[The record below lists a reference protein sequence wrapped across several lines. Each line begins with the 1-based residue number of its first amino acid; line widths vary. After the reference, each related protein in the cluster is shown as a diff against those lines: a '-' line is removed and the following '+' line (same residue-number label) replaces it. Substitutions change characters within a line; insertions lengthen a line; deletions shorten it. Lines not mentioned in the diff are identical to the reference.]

1 MCKRITYQLIM
12 LVIAISTVSI
22 STLFSNPNLLQEKQQ
37 QQQQSAYAASLTSDL
52 KQEIKQ
58 GMLQDNRCQRPDGC
72 NTTATTGQ
80 QITGSGNS
88 AVGFNDQSVNR
99 GQPAAA
105 ITTAP
110 PPPPQSPI
118 AGDNATQSIGTL
130 TVNNHVK
137 CNFAFGCPSAD
148 KLSISVPTSN
158 GSSLSFNGSELGTS
172 LRINPPFSVSYQ
184 VTENNPQ
191 NGLVTDTMPL
201 PAGSAP
207 FGIAFNP
214 NNGNMYT
221 TNFNSDSVSVI
232 NPSTN
237 TVISTI
243 PVGSAPFGIAF
254 NPNNGNMYVTNAGN
268 NTVSVINPS
277 TNTFV
282 ATIPVGSAPFG
293 IAFNPN
299 NGNMYVTNAGGK
311 TISVIAP
318 LTTTYSDGCRGTI
331 DTGHASAICNIT
343 TTYGK

>member
-1 MCKRITYQLIM
+1 MLI
-12 LVIAISTVSI
+12 IAVSAV
-22 STLFSNPNLLQEKQQ
+22 SMFTLFSNPNLLQEKQQ
-37 QQQQSAYAASLTSDL
+37 QQHQSVYAASLTSDL

-58 GMLQDNRCQRPDGC
+58 GMLQDSRCQTPDGC
-72 NTTATTGQ
+72 NTTATTAQ

-99 GQPAAA
+99 GQPAATA
-105 ITTAP
+105 AATIAP
-110 PPPPQSPI
+110 PPTPSPPSPPSPPSSPLPPQSSI
-118 AGDNATQSIGTL
+118 AGTNATQSTGTL

-137 CNFAFGCPSAD
+137 CNFAFGCPTAD
-148 KLSISVPTSN
+148 KLIISVPTSN

-191 NGLVTDTMPL
+191 HGLVTDTVPL

-214 NNGNMYT
+214 NNGNMYM
-221 TNFNSDSVSVI
+221 TNFNSDSVSVV

-237 TVISTI
+237 TVIS
-243 PVGSAPFGIAF
+243 
-254 NPNNGNMYVTNAGN
+254 
-268 NTVSVINPS
+268 
-277 TNTFV
+277 
-282 ATIPVGSAPFG
+282 TIPVGSAPFG

-318 LTTTYSDGCRGTI
+318 LTTTYSDGCKGTT
-331 DTGHASAICNIT
+331 DAGHASAICNIT

>member
-1 MCKRITYQLIM
+1 M
-12 LVIAISTVSI
+12 LVIVISTVSI
-22 STLFSNPNLLQEKQQ
+22 STLFPNSNPLQEKQQ
-37 QQQQSAYAASLTSDL
+37 QQQQSAYAASLTSEL

-58 GMLQDNRCQRPDGC
+58 GMIQDNRCQMPDGC
-72 NTTATTGQ
+72 NTTSTIGQ
-80 QITGSGNS
+80 QITGNGNS

-99 GQPAAA
+99 GQPATAA
-105 ITTAP
+105 IIAP
-110 PPPPQSPI
+110 PPKSPI
-118 AGDNATQSIGTL
+118 AGNNATPSTGTL
-130 TVNNHVK
+130 TVNNQVK
-137 CNFAFGCPSAD
+137 CNFTFGCPSAENF
-148 KLSISVPTSN
+148 SISVPTSN
-158 GSSLSFNGSELGTS
+158 GSSLSFNGSESGTS
-172 LRINPPFSVSYQ
+172 LRINPPFSVAYQ

-191 NGLVTDTMPL
+191 QGLVTDTLPL
-201 PAGSAP
+201 PAGPVP

-214 NNGNMYT
+214 NNGNMYM

-243 PVGSAPFGIAF
+243 PAGPVPFGIAF

-282 ATIPVGSAPFG
+282 ATIPVGSVPFG

-318 LTTTYSDGCRGTI
+318 LTMTYSAGCNGTI
-331 DTGHASAICNIT
+331 DTGHASAICNINN
-343 TTYGK
+343 TYGK

>member
-1 MCKRITYQLIM
+1 MLI
-12 LVIAISTVSI
+12 IAISTVSI
-22 STLFSNPNLLQEKQQ
+22 STLFSNPNLLQENQQ

-58 GMLQDNRCQRPDGC
+58 SMLQDNRCQRPDGC

-80 QITGSGNS
+80 QITGNGNS

-99 GQPAAA
+99 GQPAATA
-105 ITTAP
+105 TIAAP
-110 PPPPQSPI
+110 PPQPPQSPI
-118 AGDNATQSIGTL
+118 AGNNATLSAGTL

-137 CNFAFGCPSAD
+137 CNFAFGCPTAD
-148 KLSISVPTSN
+148 KFSISVPTSN
-158 GSSLSFNGSELGTS
+158 GSSISFNGSELGTS
-172 LRINPPFSVSYQ
+172 LRINPPLSVSYQ
-184 VTENNPQ
+184 VTEDNPQ
-191 NGLVTDTMPL
+191 HGLVTQTLPL

-214 NNGNMYT
+214 NNGNMYM

-254 NPNNGNMYVTNAGN
+254 NPNNGNMYVTNAG
-268 NTVSVINPS
+268 
-277 TNTFV
+277 
-282 ATIPVGSAPFG
+282 
-293 IAFNPN
+293 
-299 NGNMYVTNAGGK
+299 GK

-318 LTTTYSDGCRGTI
+318 LTTTYSGGCNGTI
-331 DTGHASAICNIT
+331 DAGQTSAICNIN